1 MTEEQ
6 EKYYEKAL
14 CRYPEIN
21 PDYQSLIIA
30 LLKQEYQS
38 LIIALL
44 EQELEKH
51 EQKIDRIKAFMR
63 EYGI

>member
-6 EKYYEKAL
+6 AKYYEKAL
-14 CRYPEIN
+14 SRYPEIN
-21 PDYQSLIIA
+21 PD
-30 LLKQEYQS
+30 YQS

-51 EQKIDRIKAFMR
+51 EQKIDRIKALMR